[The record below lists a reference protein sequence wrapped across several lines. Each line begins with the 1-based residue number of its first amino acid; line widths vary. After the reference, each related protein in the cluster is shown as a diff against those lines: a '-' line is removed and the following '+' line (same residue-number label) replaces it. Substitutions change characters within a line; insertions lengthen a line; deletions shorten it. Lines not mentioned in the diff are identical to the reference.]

1 MKYALDGVRLS
12 GGEYCIAPSAVVMGT
27 PGKIVR
33 AATGADHAM
42 IAETVDFHVGNQAR
56 FRAGLTPDES

>member
-1 MKYALDGVRLS
+1 LHRA
-12 GGEYCIAPSAVVMGT
+12 SAVVMGT

-56 FRAGLTPDES
+56 FRAGPTPDES